1 MPKTDSGASA
11 LASLLDGSTAG
22 ELIPE
27 LARHGLQQLIELE
40 VAAVLGADRHERTEE
55 RSGYRNGSRPRLLT
69 TQVGDIPLSIRKLRS
84 GSFFPTILE
93 PRRRIDQAL
102 YAVIME
108 AWVKGVSTRKVDALV
123 AAIGSEAGISCS
135 EVSRICQ
142 GLDAQI
148 QAFLERPLDGCRYP
162 YLYLDATYLHG
173 RLGKTLQ
180 VCSRAVVVAMGVNA
194 DGRRELLGLKVG
206 DSESEPFWREFLAS
220 LKQRGLTGVRLV
232 VSDAHVG
239 LTKAVGRMFQG
250 CSWQRCRVHFARNL
264 LQTVPKAQQE
274 MVAAALR
281 SVFTQQSAATVEE
294 QWDQVAA
301 MLTAKFPRAAELMAG
316 HGPGGRAG
324 VPALP
329 SQPLAQALEHQ
340 PAGAGQRGDQTP
352 HPCRRHLPQRRRDHP
367 LGGGRAAGARRALAA
382 GGPPHVLAR
391 LDGRHPIQRRG
402 PAGNRSGEG
411 CHAIADSNH
420 SGPLAPGIRHDPT
433 GRATSLAPR
442 GRCWILR
449 LHQIAVGQI
458 P

>member
-11 LASLLDGSTAG
+11 LAPLLDGSSAG

-27 LARHGLQQLIELE
+27 LVRHGLQQLIELE
-40 VAAVLGADRHERTEE
+40 VAAVLGAERHERTDE
-55 RSGYRNGSRPRLLT
+55 RLGYRNGSRPRLLT
-69 TQVGDIPLSIRKLRS
+69 TQVGDIPPTIPKLRS
-84 GSFFPTILE
+84 GSFFPSILE

-108 AWVKGVSTRKVDALV
+108 AWVKGISTRKVDALV
-123 AAIGSEAGISCS
+123 AAIGSQAGISRS

-142 GLDAQI
+142 GLDEQI
-148 QAFLERPLDGCRYP
+148 QAFLERPLDGTRYP

-194 DGRRELLGLKVG
+194 DGRRELLGLQVG
-206 DSESEPFWREFLAS
+206 DSESEPFWREFLGS
-220 LKQRGLTGVRLV
+220 LKQRGLSGVRLV

-281 SVFTQQSAATVEE
+281 SVFTQQSRGAVEE

-301 MLTAKFPRAAELMAG
+301 MLAGKFPRAAELMA
-316 HGPGGRAG
+316 
-324 VPALP
+324 
-329 SQPLAQALEHQ
+329 S
-340 PAGAGQRGDQTP
+340 
-352 HPCRRHLPQRRRDHP
+352 
-367 LGGGRAAGARRALAA
+367 ARED
-382 GGPPHVLAR
+382 VLAF
-391 LDGRHPIQRRG
+391 RHFPPSHWRKLWSTNLLERFNEEIKRRMFG
-402 PAGNRSGEG
+402 
-411 CHAIADSNH
+411 D
-420 SGPLAPGIRHDPT
+420 D
-433 GRATSLAPR
+433 
-442 GRCWILR
+442 
-449 LHQIAVGQI
+449 
-458 P
+458 

>member
-1 MPKTDSGASA
+1 MPKADSGASA

-55 RSGYRNGSRPRLLT
+55 RLGYRNGSRPRLLT
-69 TQVGDIPLSIRKLRS
+69 TQVGDIPLSIPKLRA

-123 AAIGSEAGISCS
+123 AAIGSDAGISRS

-142 GLDAQI
+142 GLDGQI

-194 DGRRELLGLKVG
+194 DGRRDLLGLKVG

-220 LKQRGLTGVRLV
+220 LKQRGLGGVRLV

-281 SVFTQQSAATVEE
+281 SVFTQQSTVAVEE

-301 MLTAKFPRAAELMAG
+301 MLTGKFPRAADLMATAREVVLAFRHFPASHWRKLWSTNLLERVNEEIKRRTRVVG
-316 HGPGGRAG
+316 IFPNDAAITRLVGAVLLEQDEHWQLEGRRMFSLDSMAAI
-324 VPALP
+324 PPSAEALP
-329 SQPLAQALEHQ
+329 EP
-340 PAGAGQRGDQTP
+340 DQE
-352 HPCRRHLPQRRRDHP
+352 
-367 LGGGRAAGARRALAA
+367 RAAM
-382 GGPPHVLAR
+382 P
-391 LDGRHPIQRRG
+391 
-402 PAGNRSGEG
+402 
-411 CHAIADSNH
+411 
-420 SGPLAPGIRHDPT
+420 
-433 GRATSLAPR
+433 
-442 GRCWILR
+442 
-449 LHQIAVGQI
+449 
-458 P
+458 

>member
-1 MPKTDSGASA
+1 
-11 LASLLDGSTAG
+11 
-22 ELIPE
+22 
-27 LARHGLQQLIELE
+27 
-40 VAAVLGADRHERTEE
+40 
-55 RSGYRNGSRPRLLT
+55 
-69 TQVGDIPLSIRKLRS
+69 VGDIPLSIPKLRA

-102 YAVIME
+102 YALIME

-123 AAIGSEAGISCS
+123 AAIGSEAGISRS

-142 GLDAQI
+142 GLDSQI
-148 QAFLERPLDGCRYP
+148 QAFLERPLDGSRHP

-220 LKQRGLTGVRLV
+220 LKQRGLGGVRLV

-250 CSWQRCRVHFARNL
+250 CSWQRCRVHHRCAEGFAYARNL

-301 MLTAKFPRAAELMAG
+301 MLSAKFPKAAELMATAREDVLAFRHFPVSHWRKLWSTNLLERVNEEIKRRTRVVG
-316 HGPGGRAG
+316 IFPNDAAITRLVGAVLLEQDEHWQLEGRRMFSLDSMAAI
-324 VPALP
+324 PPSAEALP
-329 SQPLAQALEHQ
+329 EPDRERTAM
-340 PAGAGQRGDQTP
+340 P
-352 HPCRRHLPQRRRDHP
+352 
-367 LGGGRAAGARRALAA
+367 
-382 GGPPHVLAR
+382 
-391 LDGRHPIQRRG
+391 
-402 PAGNRSGEG
+402 
-411 CHAIADSNH
+411 
-420 SGPLAPGIRHDPT
+420 
-433 GRATSLAPR
+433 
-442 GRCWILR
+442 
-449 LHQIAVGQI
+449 
-458 P
+458 